1 MNKKWFVAALI
12 RSVRT
17 FAQVMAGGITIGVA
31 LSEINWAYLASTAL
45 VSAIYSI
52 LTSLA
57 GLPEIELE
65 KKVQEAEENVR
76 IVYLPAEDKPSGERS
91 IVFLNTEDEDEDGE
105 SE

>member
-1 MNKKWFVAALI
+1 MNKKWVIAALI

-31 LSEINWAYLASTAL
+31 LSEINWSYLASTAL

-57 GLPEIELE
+57 GLPEVELE
-65 KKVQEAEENVR
+65 KEVEAAESNQEVR
-76 IVYLPAEDKPSGERS
+76 IVYVPEEDMPTEGR
-91 IVFLNTEDEDEDGE
+91 IVFLNNEEENE
-105 SE
+105 